1 MPTVKL
7 QNGNV
12 ILKDGKVSCT
22 CCDGPEPGECCLY
35 PADGLGDTYEA
46 ADLPDAIT
54 TIDPVLLAFI
64 SISRTGTTYETLDR
78 KGGPITLEHTVDGWK
93 LTYFTYPD
101 QGDDP
106 PEIYTN
112 TEDCLIGDYDDGS
125 HFVEDQF
132 ADCYEVEFDGVGVIV
147 TRISLCRWEGFSG
160 SGIASVFFL
169 QNEQKWAT
177 SIETGFGQQSGFKSN
192 QSSPEGT
199 YDQDI
204 SDPFTPIVIVTEI
217 TCP

>member
-7 QNGNV
+7 QNGKV
-12 ILKDGKVSCT
+12 ILKGGKVSCS
-22 CCDGPEPGECCLY
+22 CCAVEPDCCMY

-46 ADLPDAIT
+46 ADLPDEVA
-54 TIDPVLLAFI
+54 
-64 SISRTGTTYETLDR
+64 
-78 KGGPITLEHTVDGWK
+78 
-93 LTYFTYPD
+93 LTYDFAEGTIMTRDGEQYTEEEFGIYRINRIADGTDDCGESGPKWRLQIKDGEGNWFTD
-101 QGDDP
+101 NC
-106 PEIYTN
+106 T
-112 TEDCLIGDYDDGS
+112 DCLIVPG
-125 HFVEDQF
+125 FVEDQF
-132 ADCYEVEFDGVGVIV
+132 ADCYEVDFDGVGVIV

-177 SIETGFGQQSGFKSN
+177 SIETGSGQQSGFKSN

-204 SDPFTPIVIVTEI
+204 SDPFAPAVIVTEI
-217 TCP
+217 ECP